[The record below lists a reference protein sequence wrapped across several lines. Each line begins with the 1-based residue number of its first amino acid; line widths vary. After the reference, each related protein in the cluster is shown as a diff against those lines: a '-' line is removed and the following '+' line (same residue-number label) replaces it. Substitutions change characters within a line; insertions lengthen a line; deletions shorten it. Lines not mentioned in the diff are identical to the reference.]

1 MRVTIKHVAHAAHVS
16 HTTVSRVFHQD
27 PRISKATK
35 VRVLEAAKKLN
46 YRPNI
51 MARGLVRQQTFL
63 IGLVVPDIMSSFFPE
78 IIGGIEEVTNQ
89 KNYSIILCTSEDDIS
104 KEQNH
109 VQSLL
114 NKGVDGLIISP
125 VYGSDI
131 AEMDQLIDQEDKHV
145 VYLARKIEKVK
156 GYFVGVNDT
165 QIGFQATEHLIK
177 LGHRRIAH
185 LAGDSHFTQSQQRQ
199 QGFLEAVRKHE
210 ININQTLI
218 IPSGY
223 TIEAGYKSARELLA
237 GSFQPPALYAVSDVT
252 AIGAIQAIRES
263 GLKVPQD
270 IAVVG
275 TDDLQIASLI
285 EIPLTTVAQP
295 KRQMGITAAQILIN
309 SIEGIQTESVE
320 LQTQLIIR
328 ESCGAK
334 LQNTSELAGL
344 VSPTQ

>member
-27 PRISKATK
+27 PRISKATRT
-35 VRVLEAAKKLN
+35 RVLEAAKKLN

-51 MARGLVRQQTFL
+51 MARGLVKRQTFL
-63 IGLVVPDIMSSFFPE
+63 IGLVVPDILSSFFLE
-78 IIGGIEEVTNQ
+78 IIQGIEEVIN
-89 KNYSIILCTSEDDIS
+89 KKGYSIILCTSEDDIPR
-104 KEQNH
+104 EQNH
-109 VQSLL
+109 VMSLL
-114 NKGVDGLIISP
+114 NKGVDGLIICP

-131 AEMDQLIDQEDKHV
+131 AEMDQLIDEEDKHV
-145 VYLARKIEKVK
+145 VYLARSIKNVK
-156 GYFVGVNDT
+156 GFFVGVNDT

-199 QGFLEAVRKHE
+199 QGFLEAVHKFGIDRKE
-210 ININQTLI
+210 TLI
-218 IPSGY
+218 IPSRY
-223 TIEAGYKSARELLA
+223 TIEAGYKSTRKLLSN
-237 GSFQPPALYAVSDVT
+237 SFQPTAVYAVSDVT

-263 GLKVPQD
+263 GLKVPKD

-295 KRQMGITAAQILIN
+295 KRQMGATAAQILIN
-309 SIEGIQTESVE
+309 SIEGLEAENVE
-320 LQTQLIIR
+320 LETQLIVR

-334 LQNTSELAGL
+334 LQKVSEL
-344 VSPTQ
+344 